1 MVQAVLDLNDG
12 NICKKINKLSP
23 LPVIVHNRGYSA
35 EDDVEPEVVLYYNP
49 YRLAEL
55 CKKLC

>member
-1 MVQAVLDLNDG
+1 MAIFV
-12 NICKKINKLSP
+12 KKINKLSP

-49 YRLAEL
+49 YHLAEL